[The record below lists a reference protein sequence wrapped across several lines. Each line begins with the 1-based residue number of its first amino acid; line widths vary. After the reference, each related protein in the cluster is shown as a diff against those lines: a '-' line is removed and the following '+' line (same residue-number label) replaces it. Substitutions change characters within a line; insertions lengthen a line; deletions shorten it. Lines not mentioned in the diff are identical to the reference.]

1 MSDTTPQPFGAQL
14 DVILVDEQD
23 EAVDTHAL
31 GELARAVLTDEGVHD
46 GMITLAF
53 VDEAAIRDLKLR
65 HLGVDEAT
73 DVLAFP
79 MDVSA
84 LPPGMPVLLGDVI
97 ICPSIA
103 RANVGEPA
111 DDETWHAETFEDEL
125 ALLVVHG
132 LLHIRGHDHV
142 DAEQRTV
149 MRNRERELL
158 DRYHRA

>member
-1 MSDTTPQPFGAQL
+1 MSNVTPQPFGAQL

-23 EAVDTHAL
+23 EAVDTAAL
-31 GELARAVLTDEGVHD
+31 GELARAVLLDEGVVD

-53 VDEAAIRDLKLR
+53 VDEAAIRDLKHR
-65 HLGVDEAT
+65 HLGIDEAT

-79 MDVSA
+79 MDVGA

-97 ICPSIA
+97 VCPAVA
-103 RANVGEPA
+103 RGNVGAPA
-111 DDETWHAETFEDEL
+111 DDETWHAETYEDEL
-125 ALLVVHG
+125 ALLIVHG
-132 LLHIRGHDHV
+132 LLHIRGHDHA
-142 DAEQRTV
+142 DADQRST